1 MKKLFGGIM
10 TAMVLTVT
18 APAQEAATG
27 STAPKFE
34 FGDGV
39 AGWNFNHGQEFPG
52 GTGSFTA
59 AEVEGV
65 KVGCLTGDFK
75 NGGEYV
81 AIYKNLSANVEI
93 AILRLKVKSTEI
105 RFVGIRLTDST
116 GQTFQHQL
124 KLENSTGWNELELT
138 APGTRKAFWGG
149 AKDGVWHGPAKMI
162 GILLDKRSIR
172 SGKEGKLYVRS
183 IELENDK

>member
-1 MKKLFGGIM
+1 MKKLFSGIM
-10 TAMVLTVT
+10 TAMVLAIT
-18 APAQEAATG
+18 AMAQEAAVG
-27 STAPKFE
+27 STAPKFD
-34 FGDGV
+34 FGNGV
-39 AGWNFNHGQEFPG
+39 AGWIFNHGPEFPG
-52 GTGSFTA
+52 GAGSFAA
-59 AEVEGV
+59 AEVEGT
-65 KVGCLTGDFK
+65 KVGCLSGDFK

-81 AIYKNLSANVEI
+81 AIYKHLSPNVEI
-93 AILRLKVKSTEI
+93 STLRIKVKSAEI

-138 APGTRKAFWGG
+138 SPGTRKAFWGG
-149 AKDGVWHGPAKMI
+149 AKDGVWHGPAKTI

-172 SGKEGKLYVRS
+172 SGKEGKLYVQS